1 MGNIQDV
8 TDSPKDWEDFWENED
23 IVVNL
28 QEGVGG
34 AWKTTKHDR
43 YVDSVMNGGVICKRE
58 SMLSD

>member
-34 AWKTTKHDR
+34 SWTTTKHAR
-43 YVDSVMNGGVICKRE
+43 YIDSVMNGGVICMSE
-58 SMLSD
+58 SIL